1 MDHAHDTESDDD
13 LDARL
18 AKVFEERGI
27 ANPPPRPVPRAL
39 PPPPVAKVDAPAPVA
54 KVDAPAPRPQAL
66 PQVLPQTLPQASPR
80 PAPLS
85 QALPR
90 PAPVAHKPA
99 PPPVAPRRSSRR
111 EKTILLAMLGTLA
124 GAFVGV
130 LSMKLFVPRAP
141 NGAGP
146 DIQLE
151 SVGSGGVDLVDPPVL
166 TALPPTAAI
175 PPDPFRSLGL
185 PPAAPGDEKTALH
198 SGETSAGDASDQDAS
213 AVDADRAAAAL
224 AAGRYSRRPATDRL
238 TPIAATDLAPV
249 PADATPPASRFAG
262 NPLRAPGEAFPP
274 ARRPAFAGA
283 PDRSDP
289 REGVVPTA
297 ATGPLDPRSASEGAA
312 APSAGGGYVVQ
323 EGDTWWSVAEST
335 YGDGRLY
342 KALFAWNRTLDQ
354 RVSLAPGTRLELP
367 REEQLRAAWGR
378 LVPTADP

>member
-1 MDHAHDTESDDD
+1 MDHTHDAESDAD
-13 LDARL
+13 LDERL
-18 AKVFEERGI
+18 ARVFEERGI
-27 ANPPPRPVPRAL
+27 PNPPPRPALRPL
-39 PPPPVAKVDAPAPVA
+39 PPPPVARVDAPAPVA

-66 PQVLPQTLPQASPR
+66 PKA
-80 PAPLS
+80 A
-85 QALPR
+85 PR
-90 PAPVAHKPA
+90 PAPVADKPA

-130 LSMKLFVPRAP
+130 LSMKLLVPRAP

-151 SVGSGGVDLVDPPVL
+151 SVGSGAVDLVDPPVL

-198 SGETSAGDASDQDAS
+198 SGEPSAGDGPDDAA
-213 AVDADRAAAAL
+213 AVDADRSDAAL
-224 AAGRYSRRPATDRL
+224 AAGRYSRRPASDRL
-238 TPIAATDLAPV
+238 TPIAATDLAPI
-249 PADATPPASRFAG
+249 PADAKPPASRFAG
-262 NPLRAPGEAFPP
+262 NPLRAPGEAPP
-274 ARRPAFAGA
+274 STQRPAFASA
-283 PDRSDP
+283 SDRSDP

-297 ATGPLDPRSASEGAA
+297 AIRPLDPRSARGDAA
-312 APSAGGGYVVQ
+312 APSAGSGYVVQ

-342 KALFAWNRTLDQ
+342 KALFAWNRTLDP

-378 LVPTADP
+378 LVP

>member
-1 MDHAHDTESDDD
+1 MDHTHDAESDDD

-27 ANPPPRPVPRAL
+27 PNPPPRPVPRPL

-54 KVDAPAPRPQAL
+54 KVDAPAPVATIDAPAPRPQA
-66 PQVLPQTLPQASPR
+66 VSQAPPR
-80 PAPLS
+80 PAPM
-85 QALPR
+85 AG
-90 PAPVAHKPA
+90 KPA

-130 LSMKLFVPRAP
+130 LSMKLLVPRAP

-146 DIQLE
+146 DIHLE
-151 SVGSGGVDLVDPPVL
+151 SVGSGGVDLVDPPAL

-185 PPAAPGDEKTALH
+185 PPAAPGDEQTALQ
-198 SGETSAGDASDQDAS
+198 SGEPSAGDASDHDAS
-213 AVDADRAAAAL
+213 AAVDADRADAAL
-224 AAGRYSRRPATDRL
+224 AAGRYSRRPASDRL
-238 TPIAATDLAPV
+238 TPIAATDLAPI
-249 PADATPPASRFAG
+249 PADAAFPASRLAG
-262 NPLRAPGEAFPP
+262 NSPLRALDEESPP
-274 ARRPAFAGA
+274 TRRPAFAGA
-283 PDRSDP
+283 PNRSDP

-297 ATGPLDPRSASEGAA
+297 AIRPLDPRSAREDAA
-312 APSAGGGYVVQ
+312 APSAGGGYVVR

-342 KALFAWNRTLDQ
+342 KALFAWNRTLDP
-354 RVSLAPGTRLELP
+354 RVSLASGTRLELP

-378 LVPTADP
+378 LVP

>member
-1 MDHAHDTESDDD
+1 MDHTHDAESDAD

-27 ANPPPRPVPRAL
+27 PNPPPRPVPRPL
-39 PPPPVAKVDAPAPVA
+39 PPPPVVKVDAPAPVA

-66 PQVLPQTLPQASPR
+66 PQASPR
-80 PAPLS
+80 PAP
-85 QALPR
+85 
-90 PAPVAHKPA
+90 VADKPA

-185 PPAAPGDEKTALH
+185 PSAAPGDEKTALH
-198 SGETSAGDASDQDAS
+198 SGEPSADDASDHAP

-224 AAGRYSRRPATDRL
+224 AAGRYARRPTSDRL

-262 NPLRAPGEAFPP
+262 NPPLRAPGESPP
-274 ARRPAFAGA
+274 PTRRPAFAGA
-283 PDRSDP
+283 PNRSDP

-297 ATGPLDPRSASEGAA
+297 AIGPLDPRSAPEGAA

-342 KALFAWNRTLDQ
+342 KALFAWNRTLDP

-367 REEQLRAAWGR
+367 RDEQLRAAWGR
-378 LVPTADP
+378 LVP

>member
-1 MDHAHDTESDDD
+1 MDHTHDTESDAD

-27 ANPPPRPVPRAL
+27 PNPPPRPAPRPL
-39 PPPPVAKVDAPAPVA
+39 PPPSMARVNTPAPLPRPAPV
-54 KVDAPAPRPQAL
+54 PQAL
-66 PQVLPQTLPQASPR
+66 PRSTPLSQALPQALPQASPR
-80 PAPLS
+80 PAP
-85 QALPR
+85 
-90 PAPVAHKPA
+90 VAGKPA

-198 SGETSAGDASDQDAS
+198 SGEPSAGDASDQDAA
-213 AVDADRAAAAL
+213 AVDADRADAAL

-262 NPLRAPGEAFPP
+262 NPLRAPGEAPPP
-274 ARRPAFAGA
+274 ARRPAFASA

-297 ATGPLDPRSASEGAA
+297 ATGPLDPRSARGDAA

-342 KALFAWNRTLDQ
+342 KALFAWNRTLDP

-378 LVPTADP
+378 LVP

>member
-1 MDHAHDTESDDD
+1 MDHTHDTESDAD

-27 ANPPPRPVPRAL
+27 PNPLPRPALRPL
-39 PPPPVAKVDAPAPVA
+39 PPPPVAEVDAPAPVAKVDAPAPVA
-54 KVDAPAPRPQAL
+54 KVDAPEPRPQAL
-66 PQVLPQTLPQASPR
+66 PKASPR
-80 PAPLS
+80 PAP
-85 QALPR
+85 
-90 PAPVAHKPA
+90 VADKPA

-130 LSMKLFVPRAP
+130 LSMKLLVPRAP

-146 DIQLE
+146 DIHLE
-151 SVGSGGVDLVDPPVL
+151 SVGSGGVDLVDPPAL

-198 SGETSAGDASDQDAS
+198 SGEPSAGDASDQDAA
-213 AVDADRAAAAL
+213 AVDADRADAAL

-262 NPLRAPGEAFPP
+262 NPLRAPGEASPP
-274 ARRPAFAGA
+274 ARLPAFGSA

-323 EGDTWWSVAEST
+323 DGDTWWSVAEST

-342 KALFAWNRTLDQ
+342 KALFAWNRTLDP

-378 LVPTADP
+378 LVP

>member
-1 MDHAHDTESDDD
+1 MDHAHDAESDAD

-18 AKVFEERGI
+18 ARVLEERGI
-27 ANPPPRPVPRAL
+27 PNPPPRPL
-39 PPPPVAKVDAPAPVA
+39 PPPPVARVDAPAPLPR
-54 KVDAPAPRPQAL
+54 PAPVPQAL
-66 PQVLPQTLPQASPR
+66 PRSTPLSQALPQAFPQASPR
-80 PAPLS
+80 PTPGAD
-85 QALPR
+85 
-90 PAPVAHKPA
+90 KPA

-130 LSMKLFVPRAP
+130 LSMKLLVPRAP

-151 SVGSGGVDLVDPPVL
+151 SVGSGAVDLVDPPVL

-198 SGETSAGDASDQDAS
+198 SGEPSAGDAPDHDPDHAS
-213 AVDADRAAAAL
+213 AAVDADRAAAAL
-224 AAGRYSRRPATDRL
+224 AAGRYARRPATDRL

-249 PADATPPASRFAG
+249 PADAAPPASRFAG
-262 NPLRAPGEAFPP
+262 NPLRAPGEASPP

-342 KALFAWNRTLDQ
+342 KALFAWNRTLDP

-378 LVPTADP
+378 LVP